1 MEIMQVLR
9 GDADILPRP
18 GLKLEY
24 GDRFAMNF
32 PGVGALVKIIAVQ
45 ALTAAYGLVA
55 P

>member
-1 MEIMQVLR
+1 MEIAQVR
-9 GDADILPRP
+9 RSDADILSRP

-32 PGVGALVKIIAVQ
+32 PSVSEIVKIIAVW
-45 ALTAAYGLVA
+45 ALAAAYGLVA